1 MTEIA
6 GATVLRGGRPG
17 CRVPARQPRE
27 RVNFVIFFTS
37 RTDALG
43 DRVGDLEVQFAR
55 FDERLGSVE
64 KGNDQL
70 QQSINTLIQLHL
82 NAAAEDR

>member
-1 MTEIA
+1 MGEIA
-6 GATVLRGGRPG
+6 SWLRGRG
-17 CRVPARQPRE
+17 E
-27 RVNFVIFFTS
+27 FLTVIGLILAVAIWLTS

-43 DRVGDLEVQFAR
+43 DHVGDLEVQFAR
-55 FDERLGSVE
+55 FDERLGNVD

-82 NAAAEDR
+82 NAAAENR